1 MDGYRVKHI
10 LSYQQL
16 ADIINKL
23 SFHNLN
29 CDKNFVKYYFK
40 KLKENYVDLLKIK
53 KRNRSTVSDF
63 LELILFVN
71 SKKILTQRLE
81 NTSLE
86 SILNQIKE
94 LVSKRDDS
102 SRKISSFEETIS
114 VENQRVTEDNS
125 LRLQK
130 KVEVKFLTETLKKR
144 KN

>member
-29 CDKNFVKYYFK
+29 CHKNFVKYYFK
-40 KLKENYVDLLKIK
+40 KFKENYVDLLKIK

-102 SRKISSFEETIS
+102 SRNISSFEETIS